1 MQKSAEGF
9 NRIAREVFA
18 PIYPVIAHRL
28 LGWSGIR
35 SGRCM
40 DIGSGP
46 GLLAIA
52 LARESG
58 LPCIALDSD
67 PAMALFTREN
77 TAGSGVESLVDPI
90 VADVHTMPVKSGTIA
105 LAVSRGSLFFWAD
118 RAHAFAEIERLLSPG
133 GVAYIGGSFGSAPLR
148 EAIFAKMRRKNPRWD
163 EDIQRRSGSLPESL
177 LMEELEESGVAV
189 YCIREE
195 EAGWWVEIR
204 KP

>member
-1 MQKSAEGF
+1 MRKSAAGF

-18 PIYPVIAHRL
+18 PIYPVIARRL

-35 SGRCM
+35 GGRCM

-52 LARESG
+52 LAWETGR
-58 LPCIALDSD
+58 PCIALDAD
-67 PAMALFTREN
+67 PAMALFAREN
-77 TAGSGVESLVDPI
+77 AGEGRVGSLVDPI
-90 VADVHTMPVKSGTIA
+90 VADVHKMPVKSGTIA
-105 LAVSRGSLFFWAD
+105 LAVSRGSLFFWDD
-118 RAHAFAEIERLLSPG
+118 RSCAFAEIERLLSPG

-148 EAIFAKMRRKNPRWD
+148 ESIFTEMRRRNPHWD
-163 EDIQRRSGSLPESL
+163 KDLQRRSGSLPESL
-177 LMEELEESGVAV
+177 LLQELERSGVV
-189 YCIREE
+189 HYTIREE